1 MSDPLVTLW
10 TAQQRDARGLSHDEL
25 VGRSRLLRR
34 RVLRRDLTE
43 YAAGLLVIVIFG
55 VFALSAASWPMQI
68 ACLVT
73 ILGTG
78 VVMWNLWRRRPQ
90 DDPAA
95 LARDALGY
103 LRGQLIAQR
112 DALAS
117 VARWY
122 LGPFLPGMVLFIG
135 AMVHESAQTMPLA
148 AALAIGGIGA
158 GVIAAAFWYV
168 FRLNRRAACA
178 LDQQIAALDEGRGS
192 AQPE

>member
-1 MSDPLVTLW
+1 MSDPLITLW

-25 VGRSRLLRR
+25 ARRSQLLRR

-43 YAAGLLVIVIFG
+43 YAASLFVIVIFG
-55 VFALSAASWPMQI
+55 SFALSAANWPMRI

-73 ILGTG
+73 ILGTC
-78 VVMWNLWRRRPQ
+78 VVMWNLWRRRPK

-95 LARDALGY
+95 LAGDALGY

-122 LGPFLPGMVLFIG
+122 LGPFLPGMTLFVA
-135 AMVHESAQTMPLA
+135 AMAHESAQTMPLA
-148 AALAIGGIGA
+148 AALAIGGVGA
-158 GVIAAAFWYV
+158 AVIATAFWYV
-168 FRLNRRAACA
+168 LRLNRRAARA
-178 LDQQIAALDEGRGS
+178 LDQQIAALDAAR
-192 AQPE
+192 PD